1 MNYHLEM
8 RFKTHLLIFGF
19 ICLLLTACQANQPA
33 VNYER
38 VAVTG
43 ASVTCGFGVSTRPI
57 PGDLGAYPVTMRE
70 IFDAMIETPNHQ
82 VAFFGDKMFFSRPD
96 SMGKELIVKINEYK
110 PTLVIGIDYLFWF
123 AYGMFSDNTEEAR
136 LKRLEEGFNLLASID
151 AQIIVGDIP
160 NMSQAI
166 GGLLSSS
173 QVPSVATIAKMNLLI
188 EQRAIDYPN
197 LTVVPLYEIVEK
209 LKADERIEVMD
220 VFWPAG
226 SQKLLLQQDKLH
238 PTLEGTVAICLFIA
252 EVLGEEDFLDNPKRI
267 MLQAEQLA
275 RENESKGN

>member
-1 MNYHLEM
+1 MNYHLAM
-8 RFKTHLLIFGF
+8 HFKTHLLIFSF
-19 ICLLLTACQANQPA
+19 ICLLLSACQANQSGT
-33 VNYER
+33 NYER

-82 VAFFGDKMFFSRPD
+82 VSFFGDKMFFSRPN
-96 SMGKELIVKINEYK
+96 SMGKQLIVKINEYK

-123 AYGMFSDNTEEAR
+123 AYGIFSDNTEEAR

-173 QVPSVATIAKMNLLI
+173 QVPSIETIEKMNLLI
-188 EQRAIDYPN
+188 EQRALNYQN

-252 EVLGEEDFLDNPKRI
+252 EVLGEEDFMHDPKKI
-267 MLQAEQLA
+267 MKISEQLA
-275 RENESKGN
+275 RIEHSKGN